1 MANLTDLTGEW
12 FTFKQA
18 AELLNVSPEA
28 VRQRAVRGRWQRTIG
43 NDKRIRVWL
52 PEDWR
57 DAIRRSDDEP
67 NGRPSR
73 ILDERVP
80 AKRLIKA
87 LEAHV
92 ESLKAQLRAAEKLAE
107 KQAGDLAVERA
118 LANQI
123 SARLDQVAAELAAE
137 QAQRASAEQE
147 LAAERARRWWK
158 PRVG

>member
-1 MANLTDLTGEW
+1 LTDLTGEW
-12 FTFKQA
+12 FTYKQA

-28 VRQRAVRGRWQRTIG
+28 VRQRAIRGRWQRTIG

-52 PEDWR
+52 PEDR
-57 DAIRRSDDEP
+57 RQAIRRPDDGP
-67 NGRPSR
+67 NARPSR
-73 ILDERVP
+73 VLDERVP

-87 LEAHV
+87 LEAHI

-123 SARLDQVAAELAAE
+123 SARLDQIAAELAAE
-137 QAQRASAEQE
+137 QAQRVKAEQE
-147 LAAERARRWWK
+147 LAAKLARAWWK
-158 PRVG
+158 PRMG